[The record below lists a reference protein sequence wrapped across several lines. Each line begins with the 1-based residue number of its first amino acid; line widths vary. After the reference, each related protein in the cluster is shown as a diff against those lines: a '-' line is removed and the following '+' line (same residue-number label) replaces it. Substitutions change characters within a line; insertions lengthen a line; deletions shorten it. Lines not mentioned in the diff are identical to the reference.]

1 MSQALRSIKQKFIN
15 FFLMYINFAGRAS
28 YESIIC
34 VCVCVRERER
44 ERERESYTLSFTVAR
59 GRLMLLMR
67 KCLCRMCSVNR
78 LFL

>member
-44 ERERESYTLSFTVAR
+44 EREKELHII
-59 GRLMLLMR
+59 LH
-67 KCLCRMCSVNR
+67 CRSRAVDALDAQVSM
-78 LFL
+78 